1 MNRIIRFE
9 IMMMLMFFSGIL
21 FAQQNTPKF
30 QVDYNEINGQLTS
43 KDQFKKDFGRY
54 KGFEIELYEGEIVNF
69 VVFSKNFQPG
79 IALVNPRGEIF
90 KQNSGTGN
98 GYANVIT
105 PIPASGNW
113 IVYVVGKEN
122 SSGKYQMQ
130 ISIAEPN
137 AMALDSTADFC
148 TSLEFLLAHSNAYFY
163 LLENAIEKKSS
174 RLWLKD
180 AADEFFDEDDE
191 SYNAHYYSGDDESKA
206 EKVFKEMSNKISGCL
221 GKGWTDKSESRKK
234 TEDYKEKSVIF
245 TEKVNDKPRYVK
257 VSIYDMQG
265 SKQKYQNR
273 FEVYIQVNRKR

>member
-1 MNRIIRFE
+1 MRRIVRIE
-9 IMMMLMFFSGIL
+9 IVMMLILMSGIL
-21 FAQQNTPKF
+21 FAQQNTAKF

-54 KGFEIELYEGEIVNF
+54 KGFEIELYQGELVNF
-69 VVFSKNFQPG
+69 VVFSKSFQPG
-79 IALVNPRGEIF
+79 IALVNPSGEIF

-105 PIPASGNW
+105 PIPTSGNW
-113 IVYVVGKEN
+113 IVYVVGKES

-137 AMALDSTADFC
+137 ALALDSTADFC

-180 AADEFFDEDDE
+180 AADEFFDEDDG
-191 SYNAHYYSGDDESKA
+191 SYNAHYYSGDDELKA
-206 EKVFKEMSNKISGCL
+206 ENVFKEMSNRISSCL
-221 GKGWTDKSESRKK
+221 GSGWVEKSESWTK
-234 TEDYKEKSVIF
+234 TQDYKEKSATF
-245 TEKVNDKPRYVK
+245 TEKVKDKPRYVK
-257 VSIYDMQG
+257 VAIYDMQG
-265 SKQKYQNR
+265 SQQRYQNR
-273 FEVYIQVNRKR
+273 FEVYVQVNRKR